1 MHHFDEPVYMI
12 SIVAKILEIH
22 PQTLRQYERENLIA
36 PSRSD
41 GRIRLYSQRDIEK
54 IKTILRLTRELGVNL
69 AGVDVV
75 MRLKTKME
83 TMEQELIELRTE
95 LERVRNSS
103 GVPLAKSLVATRS
116 VYEMVIFEDDL
127 FKK

>member
-12 SIVAKILEIH
+12 SIVAKILDIH
-22 PQTLRQYERENLIA
+22 PQTLRQYERENLIT

-75 MRLKTKME
+75 MRLKDKME
-83 TMEQELIELRTE
+83 MMEQELSEMRLELARM
-95 LERVRNSS
+95 RNSS
-103 GVPLAKSLVATRS
+103 GVPPEKSLVTKRS
-116 VYEMVIFEDDL
+116 IYEMVIFEDDIL
-127 FKK
+127 K

>member
-12 SIVAKILEIH
+12 SIVAKILDIH

-54 IKTILRLTRELGVNL
+54 IKMILRLTREVGVNL

-75 MRLKTKME
+75 IRLKDKME
-83 TMEQELIELRTE
+83 AMEQEMMELRAE
-95 LERVRNSS
+95 IARMRSS
-103 GVPLAKSLVATRS
+103 SSVPPEKSLVTKRS
-116 VYEMVIFEDDL
+116 IYEMVIFDDDIL
-127 FKK
+127 K